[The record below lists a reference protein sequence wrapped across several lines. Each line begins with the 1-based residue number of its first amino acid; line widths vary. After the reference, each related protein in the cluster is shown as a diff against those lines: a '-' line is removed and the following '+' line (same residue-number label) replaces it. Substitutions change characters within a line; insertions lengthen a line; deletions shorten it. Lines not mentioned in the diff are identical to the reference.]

1 MNNPT
6 RDTQAPPDNA
16 AVQAGHE
23 ELSINTGS
31 VIRWTGILFSVLL
44 LGMWIASR
52 LIQLFSASPDPVM
65 HDRADLGR
73 LSSGGVKLDPNQPAT
88 RRRLHAEQL
97 ERLTSYGWVDEPG
110 GIARIP
116 VDVAIDRF
124 VAGENADQTGE
135 DSE

>member
-1 MNNPT
+1 MNSPT
-6 RDTQAPPDNA
+6 PDTHAPPDTA

-23 ELSINTGS
+23 EISINTGS

-52 LIQLFSASPDPVM
+52 LIALFSASPDPLI

-73 LSSGGVKLDPNQPAT
+73 LSSGGVRLDPNQPAT
-88 RRRLHAEQL
+88 RRRLHAAQL
-97 ERLTSYGWVDEPG
+97 ERLTSYGWVDEAG

-124 VAGENADQTGE
+124 VAGENADPAGE
-135 DSE
+135 ESE